1 MSEHS
6 KVANIPIVVD
16 LDGTLIRSDLLY
28 ESASQFVIQNPF
40 QMLKLPYWLVKK
52 GIAYLKGRLAGAA
65 QIDVTLLP
73 YNFPLIEWL
82 RRQKKSGR
90 KLVLATASDEGLA
103 NSVAKHIGLFDEIYG
118 SKGLIN
124 LKSDQ
129 KRDHLVSLY
138 GENGFDYV
146 GNSSADLPIWD
157 RARRAYI
164 VGGSGGLMRALK
176 KTGKLAQSFPLE
188 TDGRGL
194 IATWIK
200 ELRIHQ
206 WVKNILVLVPLV
218 AAHKYTDISSILAAS
233 LAFFLYGLVA
243 SSAYLLNDLVDI
255 QNDRAHKYK
264 YTRPLAVGRLSILSA
279 WVAWPILALIPF
291 SITFS
296 VLPIGFGLVL
306 ATYFLLTL
314 AYSFEL
320 KKIAILD
327 VLVLACLYT
336 LRIIAGTFAIG
347 VSLSFWL
354 ISLSL
359 FLFTGLAFIKRYS
372 ELLPL
377 KGDINREVKGRGYI
391 SEDLTMVASMGISA
405 SYCSVLVAALYVQD
419 AHTAILY
426 RTPQIIW
433 LVCPILL
440 YWVSYMWLMTI
451 RGRLH
456 EDPIAYAL
464 KDGTSFAIL
473 GLVIAVFVAAR
484 LI

>member
-1 MSEHS
+1 MPEHS
-6 KVANIPIVVD
+6 QAANIPIVVD

-28 ESASQFVIQNPF
+28 ESASQFIIQNPF
-40 QMLKLPYWLVKK
+40 QVLKLPYWLVKK
-52 GIAYLKGRLAGAA
+52 GIAYLKGQLAGAA
-65 QIDVTLLP
+65 KIDVALLP
-73 YNFPLIEWL
+73 YNYSLIEWL
-82 RRQKKSGR
+82 RQQKKSGR

-103 NSVAKHIGLFDEIYG
+103 NAVAKHIDLFDEVFG
-118 SKGLIN
+118 SKDPVN

-129 KRDHLVSLY
+129 KRDYLVGLY

-164 VGGSGGLMRALK
+164 VGNSGNLIRVLK
-176 KTGKLAQSFPLE
+176 KTGKLAQSFPLGSDE
-188 TDGRGL
+188 RGA
-194 IATWIK
+194 ITTWIK

-206 WVKNILVLVPLV
+206 WAKNILVLVPLV
-218 AAHKYTDISSILAAS
+218 AAHQYTDIYSILAAS
-233 LAFFLYGLVA
+233 LAFLLFSLVA
-243 SSAYLLNDLVDI
+243 SSAYVLNDLVDI
-255 QNDRAHKYK
+255 QNDRAHQYK
-264 YTRPLAVGRLSILSA
+264 YTRPLAAGRLSILSA
-279 WVAWPILALIPF
+279 WVVWPALAVTPF
-291 SITFS
+291 FIAFS
-296 VLPIGFGLVL
+296 ALPMRFGLVL
-306 ATYFLLTL
+306 AAYLLLTL
-314 AYSFEL
+314 AYSFVL

-336 LRIIAGTFAIG
+336 LRIIAGAFAIG

-359 FLFTGLAFIKRYS
+359 FLFIGLAFIKRYS

-377 KGDINREVKGRGYI
+377 KGEINREVKGRGYL
-391 SEDLTMVASMGISA
+391 SGDLTMVASMGISA

-419 AHTAILY
+419 AHTAVLY

-464 KDGTSFAIL
+464 KDGPSWVIL
-473 GLVIAVFVAAR
+473 GLIIAVFVAAR

>member
-1 MSEHS
+1 MPEHS
-6 KVANIPIVVD
+6 QATNIPIVVD

-28 ESASQFVIQNPF
+28 ESASQFIIQNPF
-40 QMLKLPYWLVKK
+40 QLLKLPYWLVKK
-52 GIAYLKGRLAGAA
+52 GISYLKTRLAGVV
-65 QIDVTLLP
+65 QIDIALLP
-73 YNFPLIEWL
+73 YNNSLIEWL
-82 RRQKKSGR
+82 RQEKQSGR
-90 KLVLATASDEGLA
+90 KLVLATASDERLA
-103 NSVAKHIGLFDEIYG
+103 NSVAKHIGLFDEVFG
-118 SKGLIN
+118 SKYPVN
-124 LKSDQ
+124 LKSDL
-129 KRDHLVSLY
+129 KRDHLVDLY

-157 RARRAYI
+157 CARRAYI
-164 VGGSGGLMRALK
+164 VGNSSNLVCALE
-176 KTGKLAQSFPLE
+176 KTGKLARSFPLGP
-188 TDGRGL
+188 DDRGIITAWL
-194 IATWIK
+194 K

-206 WVKNILVLVPLV
+206 WAKNILVLVPLV
-218 AAHKYTDISSILAAS
+218 AAHQYTDIYSILAAS
-233 LAFFLYGLVA
+233 LAFLLFSLVA
-243 SSAYLLNDLVDI
+243 SSAYVLNDLVDI

-264 YTRPLAVGRLSILSA
+264 YIRPIAAGRLSILSA
-279 WVAWPILALIPF
+279 WVVWPVLAVTPFIIAFSALPMRFGLAL
-291 SITFS
+291 
-296 VLPIGFGLVL
+296 
-306 ATYFLLTL
+306 AAYFLLTL
-314 AYSFEL
+314 AYSFVL

-336 LRIIAGTFAIG
+336 VRIIAGAFVIG
-347 VSLSFWL
+347 VPLSFWL

-372 ELLPL
+372 ELLSL
-377 KGDINREVKGRGYI
+377 KGERNGEVKGRGYL

-419 AHTAILY
+419 AHTAVLY

-451 RGRLH
+451 RGQLH

-464 KDGTSFAIL
+464 KDGPSWAIL
-473 GLVIAVFVAAR
+473 GLIIGVFVTAR